1 MLNLGPEY
9 EDKDLNIQFCVR
21 DWNIIVEALKCFAGE
36 SADEKKIED
45 ANTICAAIESELE
58 LDERDEI
65 GWDQA
70 IKTVTNDMSVMGMD
84 TSNVTKLG
92 CFISDVESDP
102 ETAVEQWAPG
112 DVDTTLSAFRD
123 QYSDNDPK
131 LYSIIEEAVI
141 HCEDLLG
148 SH

>member
-1 MLNLGPEY
+1 MN
-9 EDKDLNIQFCVR
+9 
-21 DWNIIVEALKCFAGE
+21 A
-36 SADEKKIED
+36 
-45 ANTICAAIESELE
+45 
-58 LDERDEI
+58 
-65 GWDQA
+65 
-70 IKTVTNDMSVMGMD
+70 MGMD

-92 CFISDVESDP
+92 CFISDAESDP

-123 QYSDNDPK
+123 QYSDNDPT